1 MPGSSARCITAGIAP
16 MRPAILAVILLAPVN
31 DAEARQ
37 KKPDFS
43 QITCECSCEV
53 KRGDVVM
60 VETKVLAAP
69 SNDPGRCGGFNGV
82 ACRNQ
87 RPDGGTSLGT
97 LKSCQGVVE
106 HTGGGGGN
114 TVPDIG
120 TIAPDAGI
128 APETGNTPG
137 SKALPK
143 GLPKL
148 KGTMQ

>member
-1 MPGSSARCITAGIAP
+1 MTEPLSEPTYSNRSRGAAMLVAAVMLMPWPS
-16 MRPAILAVILLAPVN
+16 
-31 DAEARQ
+31 AEARQ

-53 KRGDVVM
+53 KRGDTLM

-106 HTGGGGGN
+106 RRGGGGEAL
-114 TVPDIG
+114 PDIG
-120 TIAPDAGI
+120 TV
-128 APETGNTPG
+128 APEPGLASPDNGRTPG
-137 SKALPK
+137 VK
-143 GLPKL
+143 GLPKAGSRL
-148 KGTMQ
+148 KATD

>member
-1 MPGSSARCITAGIAP
+1 MSGSPASCVIAGIAP
-16 MRPAILAVILLAPVN
+16 MRPALLAVILLAPVSE
-31 DAEARQ
+31 AEARQ

-53 KRGDVVM
+53 KRGDMVM

-106 HTGGGGGN
+106 HTGGGGGS
-114 TVPDIG
+114 TVPEIG
-120 TIAPDAGI
+120 TMAPEADIAPQSG
-128 APETGNTPG
+128 GTPG
-137 SKALPK
+137 SKAPPK

-148 KGTMQ
+148 KATTQ